1 MSRGRKRLYK
11 YFAADTETTVYE
23 GQEYTEVWAAAC
35 CELNSEDVH
44 IFHSLKE
51 QFEYFISLKSNLI
64 VWYHNLKFDGA
75 FWLYFLLTE
84 MGYKQALD
92 DNNEF
97 IKQGEMPEKSFRY
110 TISGMGQWYM
120 VQIKVDRY
128 NIIELR
134 DSFKLFPFSLKRIGQ
149 SFDTKHK
156 KLEMEY
162 EGLRYAGCPITDEEK
177 QYIAN
182 DVLVLKEAL
191 EIAMQEGHTKLT
203 IGSCCLSEYKSIMGR
218 TIYNEFFPNIYEFQ
232 LDDKIHGFQNAG
244 EWLRKTYRGGWCYLV
259 PEKANKVLKRGC
271 TFDVNSLY
279 PSMMSSKSGNKY
291 PVGNPVF
298 WEGNFIPDNALKD
311 ECYYFIHIRTRFYIK
326 KGYLP
331 FIQIK
336 GNLLYR
342 GNECLKTSDVY
353 DRKTSEYC
361 KYIRNVDGEIVPTKV
376 DLYLTMTDYILI
388 KEHYDLVECEIIDG
402 CYFEALVGIFDA
414 YIDKYK
420 IIKQTS
426 KGAKRE
432 LAKLFL
438 NNLYGKMAAN
448 EISDY
453 KIAYIGE
460 DRSLHYKI
468 VTANDK
474 TPGYIPVGSA
484 ITSYSRNF
492 TIRAAQLN
500 YHGPDKSGFV
510 YADTDSIHCDCSPSQ
525 VQGLTI
531 HPTDFCAWKNESR
544 WDIGFFVRQKTYIEH
559 IVEDDK
565 GPVTPEFNVKCAGMS
580 DFCKQLFLCS
590 MGEVSRETLPPLTK
604 EEELFLATKRTIR
617 DFTIGLT
624 IPGKLTP
631 KNIPGGILLTKT
643 TYEMRPTI

>member
-1 MSRGRKRLYK
+1 
-11 YFAADTETTVYE
+11 
-23 GQEYTEVWAAAC
+23 
-35 CELNSEDVH
+35 
-44 IFHSLKE
+44 
-51 QFEYFISLKSNLI
+51 
-64 VWYHNLKFDGA
+64 
-75 FWLYFLLTE
+75 
-84 MGYKQALD
+84 
-92 DNNEF
+92 
-97 IKQGEMPEKSFRY
+97 
-110 TISGMGQWYM
+110 
-120 VQIKVDRY
+120 
-128 NIIELR
+128 
-134 DSFKLFPFSLKRIGQ
+134 
-149 SFDTKHK
+149 
-156 KLEMEY
+156 
-162 EGLRYAGCPITDEEK
+162 
-177 QYIAN
+177 
-182 DVLVLKEAL
+182 
-191 EIAMQEGHTKLT
+191 MQEEHTKIT

-218 TIYNEFFPNIYEFQ
+218 TIYNEFFPNIYEFP
-232 LDDKIHGFQNAG
+232 LDEKIHGFQNAG

-279 PSMMSSKSGNKY
+279 PSMMSSQSGNKY

-311 ECYYFIHIRTRFYIK
+311 ECYYFIHLRTRFYLK

-336 GNLLYR
+336 GNLLYK

-353 DRKTSEYC
+353 DRKSGEYC

-420 IIKQTS
+420 AIKQTS

-438 NNLYGKMAAN
+438 NNLYGKMAEN

-460 DRSLHYKI
+460 DRALHYKI

-500 YHGPDKSGFV
+500 YHGPYKPGFV
-510 YADTDSIHCDCSPSQ
+510 YADTDSIHCDCSPFK
-525 VQGLTI
+525 VQGLII
-531 HPTDFCAWKNESR
+531 HPTDFCAWKNESK

-565 GPVTPEFNVKCAGMS
+565 GPVTPEFNVKCAGMC

-590 MGEVSRETLPPLTK
+590 MGEVSRETLPDLTK
-604 EEELFLATKRTIR
+604 DEELFLSTKRTIH
-617 DFTIGLT
+617 DFTVGLT

-643 TYEMRPTI
+643 TYEIRPTI